1 MNFYVCILEKKIFEQ
16 IYKINYKRIE
26 KLYYIFNG
34 YLEVIKKSL
43 EWKVMKK
50 YGIYM
55 NNFDK

>member
-1 MNFYVCILEKKIFEQ
+1 MNFYVCILVKKIFEQ

-26 KLYYIFNG
+26 KLFYIFNG

-43 EWKVMKK
+43 EWEVMKK